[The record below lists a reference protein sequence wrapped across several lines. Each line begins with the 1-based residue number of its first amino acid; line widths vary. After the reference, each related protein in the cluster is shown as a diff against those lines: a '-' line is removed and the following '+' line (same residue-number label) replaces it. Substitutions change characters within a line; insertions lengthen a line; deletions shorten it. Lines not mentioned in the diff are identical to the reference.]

1 MEQTLLKRT
10 VIFVNDAVF
19 SNGVRIPMIG
29 FGTYHATD
37 ELGQSVL
44 EEALRCGYRSFDT
57 AVLYRNEEMLGAAIE
72 ASGVPRERLFLA
84 SKVPQN
90 DLGYDRLLYH
100 AEQSMRRMKTDY
112 LDLYLIHWP
121 AEERHSDAW
130 RQLDR
135 DTWRAMER
143 LYDEG
148 VLRAIGVSNFLPHHL
163 LNLFASANIRPMAN
177 EIEFHPGYTQP
188 YVTEFCRKNGIVLE
202 GWSPIGRG
210 RLLRLPLL
218 QEMGARYGKSPAQLC
233 IRFALQ
239 SGVLPLPKS
248 SSRARM
254 LENLDVFDFTLF
266 EEDFSRLAT
275 LPQVGWS
282 GKHPD
287 FERWAPE
294 LEAENR

>member
-1 MEQTLLKRT
+1 M
-10 VIFVNDAVF
+10 NDAVL

-57 AVLYRNEEMLGAAIE
+57 AVLYRNEEMLGAAVE
-72 ASGVPRERLFLA
+72 ASDVPRERLFLA

-100 AEQSMRRMKTDY
+100 AEQSMRRLKTDY
-112 LDLYLIHWP
+112 LDLCLIHWP

-163 LNLFASANIRPMAN
+163 LNLFASANIRPMVN

-188 YVTEFCRKNGIVLE
+188 YVTEFCRKNGIV
-202 GWSPIGRG
+202 
-210 RLLRLPLL
+210 
-218 QEMGARYGKSPAQLC
+218 EMGARYGKSPAQLC

-254 LENLDVFDFTLF
+254 LENLDVFDFTLS

>member
-1 MEQTLLKRT
+1 
-10 VIFVNDAVF
+10 
-19 SNGVRIPMIG
+19 MIG

-163 LNLFASANIRPMAN
+163 LNLFASANIRPMVN

-254 LENLDVFDFTLF
+254 LENLDVFDFTLS
-266 EEDFSRLAT
+266 EEDSSRLAT

>member
-1 MEQTLLKRT
+1 MS
-10 VIFVNDAVF
+10 IFF
-19 SNGVRIPMIG
+19 I
-29 FGTYHATD
+29 
-37 ELGQSVL
+37 
-44 EEALRCGYRSFDT
+44 
-57 AVLYRNEEMLGAAIE
+57 
-72 ASGVPRERLFLA
+72 
-84 SKVPQN
+84 
-90 DLGYDRLLYH
+90 
-100 AEQSMRRMKTDY
+100 
-112 LDLYLIHWP
+112 
-121 AEERHSDAW
+121 
-130 RQLDR
+130 
-135 DTWRAMER
+135 
-143 LYDEG
+143 
-148 VLRAIGVSNFLPHHL
+148 
-163 LNLFASANIRPMAN
+163 
-177 EIEFHPGYTQP
+177 HPGYTQP
-188 YVTEFCRKNGIVLE
+188 YVTEFCRKNDIVLE

-254 LENLDVFDFTLF
+254 LENLDVFDFTLS